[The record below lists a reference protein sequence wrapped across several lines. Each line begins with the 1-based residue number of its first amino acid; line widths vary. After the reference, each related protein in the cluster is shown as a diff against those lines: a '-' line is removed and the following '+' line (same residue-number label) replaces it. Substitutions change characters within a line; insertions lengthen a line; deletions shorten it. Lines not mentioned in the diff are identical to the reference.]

1 MEDHKGVKTGLEG
14 EGDGQ
19 TSCLWAYLVDLAH
32 SYNFLSASRAQPDLP
47 GNQAWSRRPSMLSNM
62 QPPLG
67 LVEPVK
73 VIAVVVAA
81 STVQEAQFQGLAGF
95 SCIMPTHHRLLTYTP
110 EAVELSARCLLQ
122 FYLISRK

>member
-47 GNQAWSRRPSMLSNM
+47 GNQAWSCHPSMLSNM

-67 LVEPVK
+67 CVLSQSHSCGGGSLHSPR
-73 VIAVVVAA
+73 
-81 STVQEAQFQGLAGF
+81 STVSGAG
-95 SCIMPTHHRLLTYTP
+95 RLFLHNAHSPQAIDLY
-110 EAVELSARCLLQ
+110 S
-122 FYLISRK
+122 